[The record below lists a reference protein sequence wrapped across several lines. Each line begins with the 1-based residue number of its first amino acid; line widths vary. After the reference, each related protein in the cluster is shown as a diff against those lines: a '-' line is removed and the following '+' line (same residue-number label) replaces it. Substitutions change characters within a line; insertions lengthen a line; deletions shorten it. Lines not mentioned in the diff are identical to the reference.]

1 MKTNLK
7 MPDYVAGSCNI
18 GGPEVQRRKNV
29 GYAGALISLV
39 TLVFLIATHSASG
52 ARTVIFFPFLLT
64 SISWFQTRRRFCL
77 AFGLAGTFN
86 FGPAGTLAKVSDPA
100 DLRADRARAIKTL
113 AQAFAYALFATVL
126 VIILPF

>member
-1 MKTNLK
+1 

-18 GGPEVQRRKNV
+18 GGPEVQRRKRV
-29 GYAGALISLV
+29 GYAGALISLS
-39 TLVFLIATHSASG
+39 TFVFLIVTHSGSG
-52 ARTVIFFPFLLT
+52 ARTVIFFPLFLT

-86 FGPAGTLAKVSDPA
+86 FGPAGTLAKVSDPE

-113 AQAFAYALFATVL
+113 AQALACACLATALV
-126 VIILPF
+126 VILPL